1 MKQDIQKLLN
11 KAKEQFAII
20 CGSPPFSALFCVRCK
35 PRIRRGQAIL
45 QYIAIQS
52 NLVKASKRNFEDFDD
67 SEEELYDGEKIQVD
81 LVGPIQRHM
90 EEGDDGTFFIK

>member
-20 CGSPPFSALFCVRCK
+20 CGSPPFSAKFCVRCK

-45 QYIAIQS
+45 QYIAIPFKS
-52 NLVKASKRNFEDFDD
+52 VKESKRNSKDVDD

-81 LVGPIQRHM
+81 LVGPIQRHI
-90 EEGDDGTFFIK
+90 EEGDDGTFSIK